1 MMAVIGTFS
10 YNFQVILP
18 LLASFTWH
26 GTASTYT
33 ALAVAMGVGSVIG
46 ALAAGARGRVG
57 PRLLVTVGVRVR
69 RRPSCSWRSRPTCR
83 CSCSR

>member
-33 ALAVAMGVGSVIG
+33 ALAVAMGVASR
-46 ALAAGARGRVG
+46 ALV
-57 PRLLVTVGVRVR
+57 VREL
-69 RRPSCSWRSRPTCR
+69 P
-83 CSCSR
+83 